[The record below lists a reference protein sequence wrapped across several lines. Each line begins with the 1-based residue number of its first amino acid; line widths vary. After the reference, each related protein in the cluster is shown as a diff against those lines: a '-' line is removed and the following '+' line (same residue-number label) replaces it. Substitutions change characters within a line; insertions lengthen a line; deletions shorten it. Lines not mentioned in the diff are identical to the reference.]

1 MTNDARRPFR
11 SSGIGRPT
19 GFVAVAKFFADNS
32 YPVIDPC
39 TLIGRDPERYL
50 LHSDGI
56 HLSPEGH
63 RLFGEAAVGMMVQ
76 LLTKNRQT
84 TNGR

>member
-1 MTNDARRPFR
+1 M
-11 SSGIGRPT
+11 
-19 GFVAVAKFFADNS
+19 
-32 YPVIDPC
+32 IDLC
-39 TLIGRDPERYL
+39 SLIGRDPERYL

-63 RLFGEAAVGMMVQ
+63 RLFGEAAFDRMAE
-76 LLTKNRQT
+76 LLVKNHQE